1 MKDYHCI
8 HLNKVIEEKNDLYAI
23 NLILDS
29 MGHENMNYMPIKD
42 IMQFEKC
49 IKKGQICFEYPE
61 GNTIIEKQTMSH
73 FIRHLAHCFL
83 IMDIY
88 SVGELLDREVVEKYL
103 KIDFD
108 LTYYEFIV
116 LWNGMTYEFRS
127 FIERA
132 AQFYFD
138 AFYCLKLKK
147 FPICSL
153 YAKWILCCNCSVE
166 DKNYSSFKSII
177 IK

>member
-1 MKDYHCI
+1 M
-8 HLNKVIEEKNDLYAI
+8 NKVIEEKNDLYAI
-23 NLILDS
+23 NQILNS
-29 MGHENMNYMPIKD
+29 MDHEEMNYMPIND
-42 IMQFEKC
+42 IMQFERC

-61 GNTIIEKQTMSH
+61 GNTVIEKQTMSL

-83 IMDIY
+83 ITDVY
-88 SVGELLDREVVEKYL
+88 SVEELLDREVVEKYL
-103 KIDFD
+103 LNDFD
-108 LTYYEFIV
+108 LTYYEFV
-116 LWNGMTYEFRS
+116 ALWSSMANEFRT

-153 YAKWILCCNCSVE
+153 YAKWILCYNCSVE

>member
-1 MKDYHCI
+1 MFTKLSTKLQKNHFKSEKERRRF
-8 HLNKVIEEKNDLYAI
+8 NKLATEGRKIDSLYAMR
-23 NLILDS
+23 LS
-29 MGHENMNYMPIKD
+29 MAN
-42 IMQFEKC
+42 
-49 IKKGQICFEYPE
+49 
-61 GNTIIEKQTMSH
+61 
-73 FIRHLAHCFL
+73 
-83 IMDIY
+83 
-88 SVGELLDREVVEKYL
+88 
-103 KIDFD
+103 
-108 LTYYEFIV
+108 
-116 LWNGMTYEFRS
+116 EFRT

-153 YAKWILCCNCSVE
+153 YAKWILCYNCSVE